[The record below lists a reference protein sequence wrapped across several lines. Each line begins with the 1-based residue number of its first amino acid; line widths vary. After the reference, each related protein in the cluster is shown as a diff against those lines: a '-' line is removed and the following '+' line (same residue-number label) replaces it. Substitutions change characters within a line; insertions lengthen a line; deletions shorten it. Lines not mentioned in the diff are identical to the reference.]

1 MVGANNRIL
10 TVSYGTFS
18 CTLEGFDQ
26 PFQTMQKIAEYF
38 RDLAAE
44 DRYFGAEPPTPDA
57 EMLHQIA
64 EREINRRV
72 EARLDKQGLVL
83 RAAEEP
89 AAPPAPISAAAPQA
103 ATPAP
108 SPVAEAP
115 TAPQPALEPAPET
128 AEADSVA
135 MKLQRIRAA
144 VANARA
150 ASARQASYDDE
161 FAETIDEPVSGAA
174 PAFDYAIDMGGP
186 LHEDEAEVEVEESA
200 SDMASTEVAETEEV
214 AAEPAPAE
222 VMPEVEAPVAEEPTE
237 AEAPQ
242 PNLSA
247 GRLARAQ
254 RRQALRR
261 AAIAEAAREALI
273 LATEPTPEP
282 VEAAPA
288 EAVIEEPETEAAMP
302 AVEPEAEIVED
313 EAFEDA
319 LQTALE
325 AEDEVEAP
333 EAASEN
339 DAEEIEADWAEFEE
353 DLEAEVMD
361 ADDAAKDMEFADE
374 VEDALYAEDID
385 LDTITA
391 ALAGPVETLDA
402 EAESVQAETPE
413 QEPEQEP
420 VRARVI
426 KVRRIEPLILDAGDA
441 QTPETIDADEMD
453 AFEAAEPALSPEDEA
468 ELMRELAEVEEDAGD
483 APVAVDFEKAE
494 LAEDVNLEAEAFDDE
509 AFDVEE
515 ADEEAPAAELDEDDG
530 EDAIYATLPLPEK
543 EPRARTEPE
552 GTDHENELTR
562 LMEEAESRGATEET
576 RRRFSAIAH
585 LKAAVA
591 ATVADRRSRGDEKG
605 AAPTDE
611 TRDYRADLNKAVR
624 PRRPVVTSGARTER
638 PSVEPKRPA
647 PLVLVSAQRID
658 HPEAEAAPAEPAPV
672 RPRRIAAVEL
682 QAATP
687 RDEIDATPPL
697 SAEEA
702 TSFAEFAE
710 SRDTQG
716 LAELLEAAAAY
727 TSQIEGRPHFSPP
740 QIMRKVSSLNE
751 GADFSREDR
760 LRVFGTLLRQG
771 KITKVKRGQYAI
783 AEASRFYAEA
793 KQA

>member
-1 MVGANNRIL
+1 
-10 TVSYGTFS
+10 
-18 CTLEGFDQ
+18 
-26 PFQTMQKIAEYF
+26 MQKIAEYF

-89 AAPPAPISAAAPQA
+89 AAQPAPISAPAPQT

-115 TAPQPALEPAPET
+115 PAPQPAPEAAPEV

-186 LHEDEAEVEVEESA
+186 LHEDETEVEVEVEENA
-200 SDMASTEVAETEEV
+200 SDEAPAEVTEEAAETEEV

-222 VMPEVEAPVAEEPTE
+222 VMPEVEAPVAEEPAET
-237 AEAPQ
+237 EAPQ

-282 VEAAPA
+282 VEASAEAAPA
-288 EAVIEEPETEAAMP
+288 EAVIEEPETEAEMT
-302 AVEPEAEIVED
+302 AVEPEAEVVED
-313 EAFEDA
+313 EAFEDE
-319 LQTALE
+319 LE

-339 DAEEIEADWAEFEE
+339 DAEEIQAEADWAEFED
-353 DLEAEVMD
+353 DLEAEALD
-361 ADDAAKDMEFADE
+361 AEDEPADTEFADA
-374 VEDALYAEDID
+374 VYAEDID

-402 EAESVQAETPE
+402 EPEAAQAEAPE

-426 KVRRIEPLILDAGDA
+426 KVRRVEPLILDAGEA
-441 QTPETIDADEMD
+441 QAPGTIDADEMG
-453 AFEAAEPALSPEDEA
+453 AFEAPEPVLSPEDEA

-483 APVAVDFEKAE
+483 APVAVDFEEAE
-494 LAEDVNLEAEAFDDE
+494 LAEDVNLEAEAFEDE

-515 ADEEAPAAELDEDDG
+515 ADEEAPAAALDEDEG

-543 EPRARTEPE
+543 EPRTRTEPE

-591 ATVADRRSRGDEKG
+591 ATVADRRSRGDDKG

-624 PRRPVVTSGARTER
+624 PRRPVVTGGARTER

-687 RDEIDATPPL
+687 RDEIEATPPL

-740 QIMRKVSSLNE
+740 QIMRKVSSLDE